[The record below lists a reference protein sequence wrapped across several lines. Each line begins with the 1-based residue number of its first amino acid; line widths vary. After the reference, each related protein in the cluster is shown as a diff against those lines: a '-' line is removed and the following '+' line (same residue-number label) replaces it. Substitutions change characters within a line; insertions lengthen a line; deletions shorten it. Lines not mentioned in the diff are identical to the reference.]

1 MATVQQFRSAT
12 ERIISKN
19 KGSLTGKDAWR
30 QNLNLASLAAF
41 KIGSCLGPNGAYKL
55 VTYHRGPQVVMKVTK
70 DAVDMVDEL
79 GVQYPAIK
87 TLAEAAKIQREHVGD
102 GVSTLLVLVSALL
115 AEADK
120 LIEMNFHAN
129 TILQGYHEA
138 TEKSTAFMD
147 QIARN
152 HLGEDL
158 NVRLL
163 EVVDCGRGLLNER
176 LRRELSE
183 AILRTTEDGEV
194 NVNRIRIV
202 KKPGGQTSDSELIRG
217 VVIKKGRAHPS
228 MPDHIDAPR
237 VALVT
242 KMVIKPLE
250 LKMPG
255 EGAFPIK
262 LNITNQGQLQVFKSE
277 ENRIRV
283 RLADRVEDL
292 GANVL
297 ICPTGIDA
305 KLSDHLSRRGI
316 LALQLVDH
324 DEFQA
329 VARAT
334 SATIVGEVDGL
345 EEKDIGIATRL
356 EIDRIESDEVTI
368 LQCDR
373 GATMMLR
380 GSSPELVTELEKIV
394 KNALL
399 MLKHLR
405 SNPKVIPGGGAIF
418 VELAL
423 KLRAFALTFAGR
435 EQFVINSFAE
445 ALEKI
450 PECLSTNNGLDPID
464 TLMQLRAHHS
474 NGSVSMGVGD
484 HGCTDLLDAKLL
496 ELVSVNKATL
506 RRAYEVAALLLRID
520 GCVYVKDL
528 PFFHKQ

>member
-1 MATVQQFRSAT
+1 MATVQRFRSAT
-12 ERIISKN
+12 ERLISKN
-19 KGSLTGKDAWR
+19 MGTLTGKDAWR

-70 DAVDMVDEL
+70 DALDVVDEL

-102 GVSTLLVLVSALL
+102 GVSTMLVLVSALL

-120 LIEMNFHAN
+120 LIEMDFHVN
-129 TILQGYHEA
+129 TILRGYHEA
-138 TEKSTAFMD
+138 TEKSTSIID
-147 QIARN
+147 QISKQQD
-152 HLGEDL
+152 GDL
-158 NVRLL
+158 DVPLL

-183 AILRTTEDGEV
+183 AMLRITEDGDV

-228 MPDHIDAPR
+228 MPDHVDAPR
-237 VALVT
+237 IALVT

-250 LKMPG
+250 LKMPA
-255 EGAFPIK
+255 EGAFSIK
-262 LNITNQGQLQVFKSE
+262 LNITSQGQIQAFKSE
-277 ENRIRV
+277 ESRIRV
-283 RLADRVEDL
+283 RLVERVKSL

-305 KLSDHLSRRGI
+305 KISDLLSRRGI
-316 LALQLVDH
+316 FALHMVDH
-324 DEFQA
+324 EEFQA
-329 VARAT
+329 VAKAT
-334 SATIVGEVDGL
+334 GATVVGEVDGL
-345 EEKDIGIATRL
+345 EAKDLGVANRL
-356 EIDRIESDEVTI
+356 ELDRIEPDEIVI
-368 LQCDR
+368 LGCDN
-373 GATMMLR
+373 GATLMLR
-380 GSSPELVTELEKIV
+380 GSSPELVNELEKLS
-394 KNALL
+394 KNAIL
-399 MLKHLR
+399 MLKHVR

-423 KLRAFALTFAGR
+423 RLRAFALTFPGR
-435 EQFVINSFAE
+435 EQFVINSFAD

-450 PECLSTNNGLDPID
+450 PECLSTNNGLDSIE
-464 TLMQLRAHHS
+464 TLMQLRGHHS
-474 NGSVSMGVGD
+474 NGKVGMGVGD
-484 HGCTDLLDAKLL
+484 QGCTDLLDAKLV
-496 ELVSVNKATL
+496 ELASVNKATL
-506 RRAYEVAALLLRID
+506 RRAYEVTALLLRID